1 MLQLIPFT
9 PEHYDQLCSWFGT
22 EKDLIQWGGWGLSYP
37 LDAAQL
43 DQMLSEGLSPK
54 PARLCWMVE
63 GTDGA
68 LIGHVQLALDWQNG
82 IGRIARVGLAPD
94 KRGQR
99 LAVPMLR
106 LALAQAFA
114 EEAVERVELN
124 VFTWNQ
130 AAIRT
135 YQKLGFVHEGV
146 RRSSAK
152 AGDER
157 WDTAMM
163 GLLRGEWEQAKA
175 TAELAPA

>member
-1 MLQLIPFT
+1 MLQLTPFT
-9 PEHYDQLCSWFGT
+9 PHHYELLCSWFGT
-22 EKDLIQWGGWGLSYP
+22 EKELIQWGGWGLTYP

-43 DQMLSEGLSPK
+43 DQMLAEGAGPK

-63 GTDGA
+63 ATDGVPV
-68 LIGHVQLALDWQNG
+68 GHVQLALDWQNG
-82 IGRIARVGLAPD
+82 IGRIARVGLAPE

-106 LALAQAFA
+106 LVLAQAFA
-114 EEAVERVELN
+114 LEAIERVELN
-124 VFTWNQ
+124 VFTWNR

-135 YQKLGFVHEGV
+135 YETLGFVHEGV

-163 GLLRGEWEQAKA
+163 GMLRGEWEQTL
-175 TAELAPA
+175 TAGEFPPT